1 MYRADG
7 RQRIVAGAPAA
18 LTWQGVDSS
27 GEPADPGTVTVGVV
41 RADGTV
47 LLAPLTATTGTGT
60 AVRSVAL
67 TASQT
72 AALDWLT
79 ATWTVSGVVRAV
91 TVHEVVGGVYMT
103 SAALRAAEPSLSD
116 ATKYPAAK
124 LLAARDRTERAFE
137 AECYRAFVP
146 RFRVAT
152 IRRGMPLPDTDIDA
166 IRFVQN
172 ADTGAVVSYTHVAGS
187 RLLDDVY
194 TCEPL
199 LVGYVYGE
207 DAPPADLLEKFAKV
221 VRYSL
226 NATNSGI
233 PDRAMSFQPAE
244 GGNVTL
250 ATAGLGPWIYG
261 IPDVDQV
268 IHRHQWRKPPVT
280 A

>member
-1 MYRADG
+1 
-7 RQRIVAGAPAA
+7 
-18 LTWQGVDSS
+18 
-27 GEPADPGTVTVGVV
+27 
-41 RADGTV
+41 
-47 LLAPLTATTGTGT
+47 
-60 AVRSVAL
+60 
-67 TASQT
+67 
-72 AALDWLT
+72 
-79 ATWTVSGVVRAV
+79 
-91 TVHEVVGGVYMT
+91 MT

-146 RFRVAT
+146 RFRAAT
-152 IRRGMPLPDTDIDA
+152 IRQGGPLPDTDIRA
-166 IRFVQN
+166 IRFVKD
-172 ADTGAVVSYTHVAGS
+172 ADTGATVSYTHVAGS
-187 RLLDDVY
+187 RLLYDVY

-199 LVGYVYGE
+199 LVGYEYGW
-207 DAPPADLLEKFAKV
+207 DTPPADLLEKFAKV

-250 ATAGLGPWIYG
+250 ATAGLGPWVYG

-268 IHRHQWRKPPVT
+268 IHRYEWHKPPVT